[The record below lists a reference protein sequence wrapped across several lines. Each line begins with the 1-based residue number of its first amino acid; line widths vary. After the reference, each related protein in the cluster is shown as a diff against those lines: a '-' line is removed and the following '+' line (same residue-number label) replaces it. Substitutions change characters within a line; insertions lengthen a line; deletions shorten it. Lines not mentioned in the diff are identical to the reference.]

1 LKVLITGAGGF
12 IGRAL
17 TTDLLQAGELQR
29 DEVKS
34 PITEMLLVDQ
44 PGTSLDTDPSRND
57 INIKVRLGDLT
68 QTTFVED
75 VMSFE
80 PDAIFHL
87 AATLTLAAEV
97 NNDLSYRLNIAC
109 LHQIIQRT
117 SPKCRFVY
125 TSSIAVFGD
134 ELPDCV
140 DDAVNPKPKTTY
152 GTHKAMAE
160 LMLADASRKGLM
172 DARSL
177 RLPIV
182 LVRDASHIPTVSE
195 LIASIVREP
204 LNGNNVECGIG
215 PNTRM
220 PVASVGAVAKALIK
234 LHNLANSQIPTSR
247 TINLPSLTVTPA
259 LMVDALTRTDSIS
272 TIGKVFFKTDPVLQT
287 IVEGWPRELTSNIA
301 LSLGIKAD
309 DNIDQII
316 EDYLRRN
323 LKT

>member
-1 LKVLITGAGGF
+1 MKVLITGAGGF

-17 TTDLLQAGELQR
+17 TADLLRVGHLKC
-29 DEVKS
+29 DGVKS
-34 PITEMLLVDQ
+34 PITSLVLVDQ
-44 PGTSLDTDPSRND
+44 LGTSLDTNLLSNN

-68 QTTFVED
+68 KSTFVED

-87 AATLTLAAEV
+87 AAMLTLAAEV
-97 NNDLSYRLNIAC
+97 DNDRSYSLNIAS

-117 SPKCRFVY
+117 SSKCRLIY

-140 DDAVNPKPKTTY
+140 DDAVYPRPKTTY

-160 LMLADASRKGLM
+160 LMLADASRKGLL

-182 LVRDASHIPTVSE
+182 LVREASPVPTVSE

-204 LNGNNVECGIG
+204 LNGKNFECGIESG
-215 PNTRM
+215 TRM
-220 PVASVGAVAKALIK
+220 PVASVGAVSNALIK
-234 LHNLANSQIPTSR
+234 LHDLVDSQLPTSR
-247 TINLPSLTVTPA
+247 VMNLPSLTITPS
-259 LMVDALTRTDSIS
+259 LMVEALNLTDSS
-272 TIGKVFFKTDPVLQT
+272 SNIGKVFFKPDPVLQT
-287 IVEGWPRELTSNIA
+287 IVEGWPRELTSNLA
-301 LSLGIKAD
+301 LSLGIKGD
-309 DNIDQII
+309 DNMDQII
-316 EDYLRRN
+316 QDYLRRN
-323 LKT
+323 LK